1 MDLQNFLVY
10 AIITLLMAPLLLVY
24 GIPFIV
30 AAGLFNH
37 IARKG
42 LSESRRLLICCGMA
56 SLGIAPA
63 YDIYRAPLPIYT
75 WILDGH
81 APGLGF
87 ILASFLVTWVVVLAQ
102 TRLWLRLSRRHNAR
116 VTRVPANTAQA
127 AAVATATPPEP
138 DRDLQTLTEHRER

>member
-37 IARKG
+37 ITRQG
-42 LSESRRLLICCGMA
+42 LSDSRRLLIFCVIATLGM
-56 SLGIAPA
+56 APA
-63 YDIYRAPLPIYT
+63 YDMYRAPLPIYT

-102 TRLWLRLSRRHNAR
+102 SRLWLRRSGRRNAG
-116 VTRVPANTAQA
+116 VTRVSAASARPDTAA
-127 AAVATATPPEP
+127 IATPPEP
-138 DRDLQTLTEHRER
+138 GRDL

>member
-24 GIPFIV
+24 GIPFIA

-37 IARKG
+37 ITRQG
-42 LSESRRLLICCGMA
+42 LSDSVRLLICCGIA
-56 SLGIAPA
+56 SLGMAPA
-63 YDIYRAPLPIYT
+63 YDMYRAPLPIYT

-87 ILASFLVTWVVVLAQ
+87 MLASFLVTWVVVLAQ
-102 TRLWLRLSRRHNAR
+102 SRLWLRRSGRRNAG
-116 VTRVPANTAQA
+116 VTRVSAASARPDTAA
-127 AAVATATPPEP
+127 IATPPEP
-138 DRDLQTLTEHRER
+138 GRDL